1 MSTARGPVTRQRAGL
16 MVCYKAAQV
25 YHNSEIRKITIHIKM
40 KASVLIS
47 IVAAG
52 RQARDTQLLFN
63 EMVNNNN
70 VQEKTFF
77 SETDSILL
85 ELQFYLQSSGLVQDL
100 IPMIIYRWNKDLSI

>member
-1 MSTARGPVTRQRAGL
+1 
-16 MVCYKAAQV
+16 
-25 YHNSEIRKITIHIKM
+25 M

-52 RQARDTQLLFN
+52 RQARDTQLLFD
-63 EMVNNNN
+63 EMMNSNN

-85 ELQFYLQSSGLVQDL
+85 ELQFYLQSSGLVQD
-100 IPMIIYRWNKDLSI
+100 

>member
-40 KASVLIS
+40 KSSVLIS

-52 RQARDTQLLFN
+52 RQARDTQLLFDG
-63 EMVNNNN
+63 MMNNNN

-85 ELQFYLQSSGLVQDL
+85 ELQFYLQSSGLVQD
-100 IPMIIYRWNKDLSI
+100 